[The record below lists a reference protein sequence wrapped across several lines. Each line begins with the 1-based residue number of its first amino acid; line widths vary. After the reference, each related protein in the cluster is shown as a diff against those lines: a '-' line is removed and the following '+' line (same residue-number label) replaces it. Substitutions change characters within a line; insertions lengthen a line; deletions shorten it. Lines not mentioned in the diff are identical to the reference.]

1 MVKFKTVQITDLT
14 DADLEAM
21 GQQGQLID
29 VRETEEYEAG
39 HIDGAQSYPLSSLN
53 TKFPLDQSKTYYLY
67 CQAGKRSQQA
77 SQMLSDSG
85 FTVVNLNGGYQA
97 FQDKAEAE
105 KAQTAPTKNEKEATD
120 SLKSNRKKV
129 NYSGMQCPGPLM
141 NVNQEL
147 KQLQPGDQLE
157 VVVTDPGFA
166 NDIKSWTSQT
176 GNTLVD
182 LKQRDKEVTAVIEK
196 AEQQPKDLSVQ
207 HTEKGTTIVLFSGEL
222 DKALAAFII
231 ANGARA
237 AGREVSIFCTFWGLN
252 ALKRPNPGKV
262 KKTGIERLF
271 GMMLPSGPENM
282 PLSKMNM
289 LGLGRL
295 MMKMIMKQKN
305 VDSLPT
311 LIDKAID
318 NDIKLIACTM
328 SMDVMGIKKEELRPE
343 VEFAGVGTYIGDTEH
358 ANHNLFI

>member
-120 SLKSNRKKV
+120 SAIT
-129 NYSGMQCPGPLM
+129 
-141 NVNQEL
+141 E
-147 KQLQPGDQLE
+147 
-157 VVVTDPGFA
+157 
-166 NDIKSWTSQT
+166 
-176 GNTLVD
+176 
-182 LKQRDKEVTAVIEK
+182 TA
-196 AEQQPKDLSVQ
+196 Q
-207 HTEKGTTIVLFSGEL
+207 
-222 DKALAAFII
+222 
-231 ANGARA
+231 
-237 AGREVSIFCTFWGLN
+237 
-252 ALKRPNPGKV
+252 
-262 KKTGIERLF
+262 
-271 GMMLPSGPENM
+271 
-282 PLSKMNM
+282 
-289 LGLGRL
+289 
-295 MMKMIMKQKN
+295 
-305 VDSLPT
+305 
-311 LIDKAID
+311 
-318 NDIKLIACTM
+318 
-328 SMDVMGIKKEELRPE
+328 
-343 VEFAGVGTYIGDTEH
+343 
-358 ANHNLFI
+358 